1 MIADVLFRLFKK
13 IFGQIEYS
21 GPFLDPNLPCTGSF
35 EAVPPPEH
43 HQAPNSL
50 SI

>member
-1 MIADVLFRLFKK
+1 MSDVLFRRFIK
-13 IFGQIEYS
+13 IYGQILFS
-21 GPFLDPNLPCTGSF
+21 GSLLDPNLPCAGSF